1 MLHKALTIFVI
12 LVFVG
17 IILSIG
23 FLVDN
28 DQEIPKTDDNSSDVV
43 IDDLNLNPD
52 ALTSVVK
59 GNNNFVFN
67 FYKELSKTENQFFSP
82 YSIFSAFAILAEASK
97 GNTQKELDTV
107 FGYPSLEIRRPAFA
121 NIYKTINGAN
131 KDYKLSTANA
141 LWVNNNFTLLPEYIN
156 NAEKYYGAKLEN
168 IDFSNVDN
176 AVKVINT
183 WVENQ
188 TNNKIKDI
196 ISKDFISDATRI
208 VIANAIYFK
217 GKWLIAFEEKNTK
230 EKEFTNDFGQKLN
243 ANMMSLY
250 DERFNYFEDSQLQA
264 IELPYKGYD
273 LSAIVVLP
281 KKDLESLNGFDN
293 TKFNNILNSLSN
305 EKVNL
310 FLPKFK
316 LEITYNKIKEQ
327 LGDLGLK
334 EVFTDSADLS
344 GFTGIRNLFV
354 SNVVHKAFV
363 EVNEEGTEAAA
374 ATVIGVGITSKPIDE
389 EPIKVFN
396 ANHPFMFFIINN
408 ETKEILF
415 MGSIVDLKE

>member
-121 NIYKTINGAN
+121 NTYKTINGAN

-344 GFTGIRNLFV
+344 GFTSIRNLFV

>member
-196 ISKDFISDATRI
+196 ISKDFINNTTKI